1 MTNQI
6 DFIKSYADAE
16 DETVVPSDQQE
27 SEEDVHPSRDRI
39 NESVLFNT
47 DWTVETL
54 FRQIDKGNIN
64 LDPQFQRRDA
74 WDELR
79 KSKFIESILCGLP
92 IPNVVLAEDRKVKGR
107 YLVIDGKQRLST
119 IASFLTGKFALKNLS
134 IRDDLND
141 CTFSRLKET
150 HPTEIDTIENYTIRT
165 TVIRNWP
172 DEGYLYTVFYRLNS
186 GSLQLS
192 SQELRKA
199 LHAGKLLDHLENFVS
214 ASNGFKKIF
223 GDTIDPRMRDVEL
236 VLRFLAF
243 DNSLMEYK
251 GNLKDFLDGTLKFYN
266 EAWEHNL
273 PALQDALT
281 RFEQALVTAHNV
293 FKNNAFRKWNGAA
306 FERRINRA
314 VFDVVTRY
322 FSDNQIAK
330 RAEERPTEIIEVMKS
345 LCSESEM
352 FRNSIE
358 RTTKTP
364 SATQIRHRLWGEKLA
379 LVIGGRLD
387 EKTMRMS

>member
-1 MTNQI
+1 M
-6 DFIKSYADAE
+6 
-16 DETVVPSDQQE
+16 
-27 SEEDVHPSRDRI
+27 
-39 NESVLFNT
+39 
-47 DWTVETL
+47 
-54 FRQIDKGNIN
+54 
-64 LDPQFQRRDA
+64 
-74 WDELR
+74 
-79 KSKFIESILCGLP
+79 
-92 IPNVVLAEDRKVKGR
+92 
-107 YLVIDGKQRLST
+107 
-119 IASFLTGKFALKNLS
+119 
-134 IRDDLND
+134 
-141 CTFSRLKET
+141 
-150 HPTEIDTIENYTIRT
+150 
-165 TVIRNWP
+165 
-172 DEGYLYTVFYRLNS
+172 
-186 GSLQLS
+186 
-192 SQELRKA
+192 
-199 LHAGKLLDHLENFVS
+199 
-214 ASNGFKKIF
+214 
-223 GDTIDPRMRDVEL
+223 
-236 VLRFLAF
+236 
-243 DNSLMEYK
+243 
-251 GNLKDFLDGTLKFYN
+251 
-266 EAWEHNL
+266 
-273 PALQDALT
+273 T